1 MRIAPIALLALAAC
15 AHGPAPDPMNE
26 ATASLAAAETTFAAH
41 SVREGMRA
49 AFLAN
54 FADDGVFVRAGGWLN
69 SNAYLAK
76 QPDPPIVLDWRP
88 AYVEA
93 AASGDLGLSTGP
105 WKLTSKASPSES
117 PAYGQF
123 VSVWRREG
131 AGPWRVAVDLGIAH
145 PGPQLWDQPLLER
158 PARTEPGGGAK
169 GIEAAEAAFA
179 KESSGR
185 GLRAAYETLGSERLR
200 FYRGGADPAIG
211 KAASLAAP
219 GMGVEK
225 LAWKVERIEA
235 SRAGDFGYARGAYS
249 DPASGA
255 VLGSYLRV
263 WRHEG
268 GAWRVILDVT
278 NPAPPK
284 VSS

>member
-1 MRIAPIALLALAAC
+1 MKKIAILAAALAAC
-15 AHGPAPDPMNE
+15 AHGPAPNPMNE
-26 ATASLAAAETTFAAH
+26 ATVSLAAAETAFAAH
-41 SVREGMRA
+41 SVREGMRP

-69 SNAYLAK
+69 SNAHLAK
-76 QPDPPIVLDWRP
+76 QPNPPIVLAWRP
-88 AYVEA
+88 AYVET

-105 WKLTSKASPSES
+105 WKLTSKASPSEP

-145 PGPQLWDQPLLER
+145 PEPLLWDQPLQER
-158 PARTEPGGGAK
+158 PAPTEPGGGAS
-169 GIEAAEAAFA
+169 GIEAAEGAFERDA
-179 KESSGR
+179 SAR
-185 GLRAAYETLGSERLR
+185 GQRAAYERHGSERLR
-200 FYRGGADPAIG
+200 FYRGGSPSIG
-211 KAASLAAP
+211 KAASLAAS
-219 GMGVEK
+219 GMGEK

-249 DPASGA
+249 DATSGA
-255 VLGSYLRV
+255 ALGSYLRV